1 MKYEPFTNNKYLLK
15 FDLKFPAIIGLKCK
29 NDFNKSCK
37 GSPDLFK
44 NGLNS
49 LRHEKNFGQ
58 FFLCT

>member
-1 MKYEPFTNNKYLLK
+1 MKCEPFINNKYLLK

-44 NGLNS
+44 NGLVA
-49 LRHEKNFGQ
+49 
-58 FFLCT
+58 